1 MFDISVHMRNH
12 KLIIKGEYPSS
23 YFLLS

>member
-1 MFDISVHMRNH
+1 MRNH